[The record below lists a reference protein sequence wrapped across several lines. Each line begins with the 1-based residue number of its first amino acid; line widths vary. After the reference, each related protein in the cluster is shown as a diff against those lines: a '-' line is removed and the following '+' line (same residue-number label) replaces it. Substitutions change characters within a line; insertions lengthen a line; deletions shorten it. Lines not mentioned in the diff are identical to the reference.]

1 MDLEIC
7 DATQVCEYKKRH
19 ENAMIHGWK
28 QRRSNGS
35 ARRTIIFIM
44 ASKASILS
52 SYPIYVGMGVC
63 GILCKKLGNNSWLTS
78 G

>member
-7 DATQVCEYKKRH
+7 DATQVCENKKRH

-35 ARRTIIFIM
+35 ARRTII
-44 ASKASILS
+44 SYHGLKSINIL
-52 SYPIYVGMGVC
+52 SYPIYAGMGV
-63 GILCKKLGNNSWLTS
+63 
-78 G
+78 